1 VAFKEISGRGA
12 FVTLFVTFGRRLALR
27 IVVKEVR

>member
-1 VAFKEISGRGA
+1 MSFENAP

-27 IVVKEVR
+27 IVVKEVG